1 MSQWRV
7 GGQLNVRHTWPLPQL
22 NACLCLSVVP
32 LQFWES
38 LSLCLQRLSL
48 CQKYCTC
55 HLAWLHIC
63 GYPVYKDRKTALFM
77 QQSFAQQLFT
87 LRSTCRNSKPFSHA
101 KERNTLVVP
110 SVDNC
115 MLLITCCH
123 PVCSHK
129 DGCCSALVVAPYT
142 ISQFTH
148 FLAICVAKDKSVT
161 ELCL

>member
-1 MSQWRV
+1 M
-7 GGQLNVRHTWPLPQL
+7 P
-22 NACLCLSVVP
+22 LSVRCPSPILGVFIP
-32 LQFWES
+32 LSSAS
-38 LSLCLQRLSL
+38 LFVSEVLYS
-48 CQKYCTC
+48 